1 MRFQNRKFH
10 SYKNKKFQEP
20 KPDIKE
26 KKAPK
31 CDVYSAAPC
40 FSGDCGM
47 CANCCRVYDPSKLQE
62 YDRRYKDM
70 SKIMV
75 KPMIEEYRDVYN
87 KRLNTW
93 AKNISYIDPFLY
105 GYAKE
110 KIKVNSENYSLC
122 KKVHSDVCND
132 PYCRVLYSTTDE
144 YTQKTKYSKYPI
156 YTSDTRNIKLCG
168 VCIDRM

>member
-70 SKIMV
+70 SKIMGI
-75 KPMIEEYRDVYN
+75 PMIE
-87 KRLNTW
+87 
-93 AKNISYIDPFLY
+93 
-105 GYAKE
+105 
-110 KIKVNSENYSLC
+110 
-122 KKVHSDVCND
+122 
-132 PYCRVLYSTTDE
+132 
-144 YTQKTKYSKYPI
+144 
-156 YTSDTRNIKLCG
+156 
-168 VCIDRM
+168 